1 VRNVPAAGTGSR
13 APSLEDILWRAM
25 DRFREEPALLDVE
38 EFAEHIAHAFEAE
51 VPEEAFAA
59 RFFAGPERLH
69 RRRAS
74 LAQAVV
80 RASPQRL
87 HVYEFDLDQL
97 EYVIVEDGDGAVV
110 VSDFG
115 QFRLQDDGTL
125 GRALEA
131 AVVKRAEPGAG
142 EPRAWL
148 VRAGGEV
155 VAVEVGK
162 VARTLERLTLRQ
174 VSMPAVHGPGRRLA
188 SFRPARR
195 ELSEEGELRAL
206 EQNPDLAAA
215 IAQRWSAGAIG
226 ARTSGPRRRA
236 QAGGAELSLQGPGT
250 PFPGIPSG
258 WEEMLGD
265 YAQPAGRTF
274 AVQTSQALVL
284 VAAAPRRTPGERAL
298 AGSEMLDAV
307 RRGDAP
313 VRALGGPRAAGPFVA
328 AAQATEA
335 RPDFFWVQPERIF
348 LPEAAAEERTV
359 VAHPLRLG
367 QITGDPWADWALAVG
382 GARSAA
388 PRGELGSAPLAVTPL
403 PMAGAG
409 EDLPPADVSVLAFRA
424 PDGALIVHP
433 PRLAPI
439 APAHATA
446 VGLRAR
452 AGLAS
457 RSGALPVATLRAL
470 HLALERTAAAG
481 GYRLPVGR
489 LGSSPHAIPLGK
501 ALQLPSGDVR
511 RRSVRL
517 AAPVSLRDHTA
528 RLLLSIPFPDRGQLH
543 VGEDLSDA
551 LHAYLAAPVMP
562 LAQAAAVPS
571 SEASSIGALVAAPR
585 EQAIRSARQA
595 VAALEAPGV
604 KPLLAATT
612 ALSALPVLLQRA
624 LAATASW
631 TTGPGAPMPLAVR
644 VVAERAPFA
653 PPPAVSRR
661 SPRPLGPGEEEIVI
675 PLPLWAQMGQSTIS
689 DPGALLVAAAPEP
702 AVSAPQR
709 WAVAADPEVE
719 AARVVAPQPAR
730 PVDLGPATPRW
741 SAQPEAGAGA
751 LAREESPPQFPP
763 PAAGRGPAAGPVV
776 APPVGSGRRSAS
788 IPELHRSGLPSPARP
803 SEVWRALSAGDL
815 AASPA
820 GMPSGRPPDRELVT
834 GGGFESPATRSIASA
849 PSSGAGVAGTSSSGR
864 YTPFPSTPAVVAAPA
879 EAASLAWR
887 QPAGPLRFRYP
898 GAPLWWS
905 SRSAAAFRADGGASP
920 LATGAL
926 RAGLGAANTA
936 AAIWRS
942 ILVAGAEPDGRGTG
956 SIDAVLPGGLGSLA
970 AGPQARVSLA
980 VPAPSTANAA
990 VPAFIAVT
998 SSGAAGTVPAAGAVP
1013 AAAAA
1018 RVQAIE
1024 MSIVAAIPPA
1034 PPPLA
1039 AMSSA
1044 APVGGAP
1051 QARGRGMD
1059 AAVRGQQREV
1069 EDAFAHSK
1077 IEGSVDAIAQR
1088 IYHRIRRRLQS
1099 DRERF
1104 GG

>member
-1 VRNVPAAGTGSR
+1 VRNVPATGTGSR

-38 EFAEHIAHAFEAE
+38 EFAEHIAHAFDAE

-87 HVYEFDLDQL
+87 HVYQFDLDRL
-97 EYVIVEDGDGAVV
+97 EYVIVEDGDGVVV

-115 QFRLQDDGTL
+115 QFRLEDDGTL

-188 SFRPARR
+188 SFRPVRR

-215 IAQRWSAGAIG
+215 IARRWSAGAIG
-226 ARTSGPRRRA
+226 ARTSGLRRRA
-236 QAGGAELSLQGPGT
+236 QADGTELSLQGAGT
-250 PFPGIPSG
+250 PFPGGPSG

-265 YAQPAGRTF
+265 YAEPAERTF

-313 VRALGGPRAAGPFVA
+313 VRALGGPRAARPFVA
-328 AAQATEA
+328 AAQATE
-335 RPDFFWVQPERIF
+335 PGFDSFWVQPERIF
-348 LPEAAAEERTV
+348 LPEAAAEARTV

-367 QITGDPWADWALAVG
+367 EITGDPWADWALAVG

-388 PRGELGSAPLAVTPL
+388 PRAGLGSGPLAATPL
-403 PMAGAG
+403 PMAGVG
-409 EDLPPADVSVLAFRA
+409 EELPPADVSVLAFRA

-433 PRLAPI
+433 KLAPI
-439 APAHATA
+439 APAHGTA
-446 VGLRAR
+446 VGLRA
-452 AGLAS
+452 AVGLAS

-562 LAQAAAVPS
+562 LAQAAAGPS
-571 SEASSIGALVAAPR
+571 GEASSVGVLVAAPR

-595 VAALEAPGV
+595 VVALEAPGL
-604 KPLLAATT
+604 KPLLAATPS
-612 ALSALPVLLQRA
+612 LSALPFLLQRA
-624 LAATASW
+624 LAANATWTA
-631 TTGPGAPMPLAVR
+631 GPGAPMPLAVR
-644 VVAERAPFA
+644 EVAERAPFA
-653 PPPAVSRR
+653 APAAVSGRP
-661 SPRPLGPGEEEIVI
+661 PRPLGPGEEEIVI

-689 DPGALLVAAAPEP
+689 DPGALLVPFASEPGAP
-702 AVSAPQR
+702 APQR
-709 WAVAADPEVE
+709 WVMAADSGVE
-719 AARVVAPQPAR
+719 APVVEAPRSAR
-730 PVDLGPATPRW
+730 PVDLGPAMPR
-741 SAQPEAGAGA
+741 SSPGPEAGAGA
-751 LAREESPPQFPP
+751 SALEESPPQLPA
-763 PAAGRGPAAGPVV
+763 PAAAPVV
-776 APPVGSGRRSAS
+776 APPAGGGRRSAS
-788 IPELHRSGLPSPARP
+788 IPELHRSGLSSPRP
-803 SEVWRALSAGDL
+803 SEVSRALPARDV

-820 GMPSGRPPDRELVT
+820 GMPSGPAPDRELVT
-834 GGGFESPATRSIASA
+834 GGGFESRATRSIASA
-849 PSSGAGVAGTSSSGR
+849 PSSGAAVAGMSSSGR
-864 YTPFPSTPAVVAAPA
+864 YAPSPSTPAVVAAPA
-879 EAASLAWR
+879 DAPSPAWR

-905 SRSAAAFRADGGASP
+905 SRTAAAWRADGGASP
-920 LATGAL
+920 LAAGAL

-942 ILVAGAEPDGRGTG
+942 ILVAGAEPEGRSG
-956 SIDAVLPGGLGSLA
+956 SIDAVLPAGGLGSLPGGPE
-970 AGPQARVSLA
+970 AGLP
-980 VPAPSTANAA
+980 VPGQPSANAA

-1018 RVQAIE
+1018 RARAQAIE

-1059 AAVRGQQREV
+1059 AAVRGQQREA